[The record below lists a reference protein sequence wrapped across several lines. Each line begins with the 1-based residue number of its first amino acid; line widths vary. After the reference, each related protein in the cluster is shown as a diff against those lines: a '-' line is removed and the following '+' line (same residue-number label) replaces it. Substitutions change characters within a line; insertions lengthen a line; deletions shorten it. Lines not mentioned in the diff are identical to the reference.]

1 MSAVPRIR
9 VVDRIEMVALSMVNK
24 NDLDMTRIESPW
36 SQSGTHTLIF
46 FFFTSSVSVG
56 SSNDLTCHV

>member
-1 MSAVPRIR
+1 
-9 VVDRIEMVALSMVNK
+9 MVNK

-46 FFFTSSVSVG
+46 FTSSVSVG
-56 SSNDLTCHV
+56 SSNDLTR

>member
-1 MSAVPRIR
+1 
-9 VVDRIEMVALSMVNK
+9 MVNK

-46 FFFTSSVSVG
+46 FLLPVFLSGLAMTQPGKVRENPIFEAT
-56 SSNDLTCHV
+56 DRQQTDRQTD

>member
-1 MSAVPRIR
+1 
-9 VVDRIEMVALSMVNK
+9 MVNK

-36 SQSGTHTLIF
+36 SQSGTHMLI

-56 SSNDLTCHV
+56 SSNDLTW